1 MSETQNPVVAVEI
14 TANIVGTYVS
24 NNHVQPADFLKLI
37 TDVHA
42 LVAGALTGT
51 AAVPASDAEQIEKP
65 TPAQIRKS
73 ITPDALISF
82 EDGKPYK
89 TLKRHLGTRGLTPEA
104 YRAKWGLPN
113 DYPTVAP
120 SYVQQ
125 RSAIAKAIGLGRPG
139 GRAEEAPEQV

>member
-14 TANIVGTYVS
+14 TANIVGSYVS

-42 LVAGALTGT
+42 LVAGALSG
-51 AAVPASDAEQIEKP
+51 AAPEAKPDAGQIEKP

-89 TLKRHLGTRGLTPEA
+89 TLRRHLTVRGIDPYA
-104 YRAKWGLPN
+104 YRAKWGLPK
-113 DYPTVAP
+113 DYPMVAP
-120 SYVQQ
+120 NYAAQ
-125 RSAIAKAIGLGRPG
+125 RSELAKAIGLGRPG